1 MITMAIA
8 LCAGVFYWL
17 GCYTLAF
24 WILIYAIIY
33 GGLGVLRGALRRD
46 NHAQLVYRKGS
57 GLTIAVLIPVAWHI
71 GRLAGYF

>member
-8 LCAGVFYWL
+8 LSAGVFYWL

-33 GGLGVLRGALRRD
+33 GGLGALRGD

-71 GRLAGYF
+71 GGLAGYF